1 MPCLCVLL
9 RRKGKFTEYRNLDVI
24 WKHPESGGKVFC
36 GNLTA
41 AQTKG
46 ILEEHGITHIL
57 NCQELKSRNYFEE
70 DPNFTYGR
78 MPVATWGGYSLQRK
92 TDTIGNLLLQHLA
105 FVQNAVAEGH
115 NVLIH
120 CLAGAHRAGTASV
133 AFIMLSS
140 RSLPNEKTKGVRKP
154 KKKEVRQQQQQK
166 KRQAN
171 LEPVSFNFHRKRA
184 DFVLLDQ
191 NSNSSIASCPLLQ
204 GHVCRCLARCSA
216 VSPNHQPLWTPCHH
230 AGTIPTTLDFSRN
243 RTEQ

>member
-78 MPVATWGGYSLQRK
+78 MPVATWSVSL
-92 TDTIGNLLLQHLA
+92 
-105 FVQNAVAEGH
+105 
-115 NVLIH
+115 
-120 CLAGAHRAGTASV
+120 
-133 AFIMLSS
+133 
-140 RSLPNEKTKGVRKP
+140 LPNF
-154 KKKEVRQQQQQK
+154 
-166 KRQAN
+166 
-171 LEPVSFNFHRKRA
+171 LEADINSLERVSP
-184 DFVLLDQ
+184 DLV
-191 NSNSSIASCPLLQ
+191 LQ
-204 GHVCRCLARCSA
+204 GGLFSAAQNGHHWKLAPAAFGIRPKCSRGRPQCSDSLLGGGA
-216 VSPNHQPLWTPCHH
+216 
-230 AGTIPTTLDFSRN
+230 
-243 RTEQ
+243 

>member
-140 RSLPNEKTKGVRKP
+140 RVTYAVALRAAQRCRPIINPFGHLAIMLEQF
-154 KKKEVRQQQQQK
+154 QQHLISQGIE
-166 KRQAN
+166 
-171 LEPVSFNFHRKRA
+171 L
-184 DFVLLDQ
+184 
-191 NSNSSIASCPLLQ
+191 SSELS
-204 GHVCRCLARCSA
+204 
-216 VSPNHQPLWTPCHH
+216 
-230 AGTIPTTLDFSRN
+230 
-243 RTEQ
+243 